1 MEPDLEPRRRPENLR
16 KPTSQPTKVRPQ
28 TFDRPVAVTVNEE
41 PGVSYARQVCLFMG
55 VILFFVGLIGFVMD
69 NFLAAHLSY
78 VHNVI
83 HVISGILAVGFGYYG
98 LQAAKN
104 FSYTFAA
111 IYGLLGV
118 AGFIVGTQG
127 MSTVG
132 HIGEDRFLWKIRP
145 EVLELGTTDHVI
157 HILVAAIFLAGAIY
171 TSKRKPKASL
181 Q

>member
-16 KPTSQPTKVRPQ
+16 KPTPKPTTGRPQ
-28 TFDRPVAVTVNEE
+28 TFERPVAVTVNEE
-41 PGVSYARQVCLFMG
+41 PGISYARQVCLFMG
-55 VILFFVGLIGFVMD
+55 VILFSVGLIGFVMD
-69 NFLAAHLSY
+69 NFLGAHLSY

-83 HVISGILAVGFGYYG
+83 HVVSGLLAIGFGYYG

-104 FSYTFAA
+104 FSYTFGV

-127 MSTVG
+127 LSTVG

-145 EVLELGTTDHVI
+145 EVLEFGTTDHII
-157 HILVAAIFLAGAIY
+157 HLLVAGIFIAGAMY
-171 TSKRKPKASL
+171 VSKRKPKASL
-181 Q
+181 R